1 MDTQTQKIRDW
12 LARGRSLTAL
22 DALREFGCL
31 RLAARINDL
40 RREGLEIVTDMV
52 EVDGKK
58 FARYTM
64 RNRYQDAITGVNQ
77 RDTEKL
83 NRALRWSMREWL

>member
-40 RREGLEIVTDMV
+40 RREGLEISTETV
-52 EVDGKK
+52 EQEGKK
-58 FARYTM
+58 FARY
-64 RNRYQDAITGVNQ
+64 RLAG
-77 RDTEKL
+77 
-83 NRALRWSMREWL
+83 EWL